1 MNNADIPLDFG
12 DYCIIEQK
20 RYGAENEQYTYKVI
34 SGGGRANYYRKVPVD
49 ARDTKDRHDGG
60 MCEVVKV
67 ICCGVC
73 EEKVETFRLQDV
85 KRVEK

>member
-1 MNNADIPLDFG
+1 MNPLDFG

-20 RYGAENEQYTYKVI
+20 RYGVDNEMYTYKVI
-34 SGGGRANYYRKVPVD
+34 GGGGQANYYREVPVD
-49 ARDTKDRHDGG
+49 ARNTERAIGD
-60 MCEVVKV
+60 MCDVVKV

-85 KRVEK
+85 NRAKK

>member
-1 MNNADIPLDFG
+1 MSLDFG
-12 DYCIIEQK
+12 DYCSIEQK
-20 RYGAENEQYTYKVI
+20 RYGTDNEIYKYKVI
-34 SGGGRANYYRKVPVD
+34 GGGNANYYRAVPVD
-49 ARDTKDRHDGG
+49 GCEPHNSHGD

-85 KRVEK
+85 SYETDGAFL